1 MCPIGVTWSST
12 KGTSP
17 HRNVTCSRR
26 DIAEQ
31 SGIKQQSFPQ
41 LNPAENVHPV
51 KIKHLGHKL
60 KT

>member
-1 MCPIGVTWSST
+1 MA
-12 KGTSP
+12 
-17 HRNVTCSRR
+17 H
-26 DIAEQ
+26 
-31 SGIKQQSFPQ
+31 GIKQQSFRQ

>member
-1 MCPIGVTWSST
+1 MCWSST

-31 SGIKQQSFPQ
+31 SAHMAHGIKQQSFRQ

>member
-1 MCPIGVTWSST
+1 VCWSST

-31 SGIKQQSFPQ
+31 SAHMA
-41 LNPAENVHPV
+41 LNNNHS
-51 KIKHLGHKL
+51 LS
-60 KT
+60 